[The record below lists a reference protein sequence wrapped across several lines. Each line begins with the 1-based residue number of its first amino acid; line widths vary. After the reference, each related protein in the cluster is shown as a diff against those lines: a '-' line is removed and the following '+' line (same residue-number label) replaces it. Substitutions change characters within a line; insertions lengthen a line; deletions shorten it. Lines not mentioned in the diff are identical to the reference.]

1 MRDLKIMTG
10 IVYFCVAGVAVSLG
24 GGIYTAYRTHQ
35 EKTAPRGVNALPTPA
50 ADSQPGASAPVA
62 PPAGGALPTPAH

>member
-35 EKTAPRGVNALPTPA
+35 EKSQPRPNAFPTPA
-50 ADSQPGASAPVA
+50 SDTQTGATAPVM
-62 PPAGGALPTPAH
+62 PPAGGALPTPAQ